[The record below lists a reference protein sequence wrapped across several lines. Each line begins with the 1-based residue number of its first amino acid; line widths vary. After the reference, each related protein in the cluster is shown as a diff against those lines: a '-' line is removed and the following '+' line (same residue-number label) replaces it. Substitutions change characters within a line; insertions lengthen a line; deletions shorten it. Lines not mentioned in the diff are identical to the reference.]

1 MFSVNGT
8 VSVQLNCQITATL
21 SSDLKVW
28 FKLAVTL
35 PCLFECLRR
44 SAQVSNNIQSYFFL
58 EAAASCPQTS
68 SSGCCWPRICLFSW
82 QAPWPC
88 CPPSLLLSDWPGLGT
103 YQSAGRVSC
112 LGLLSPF
119 AFLKLPFCTAC
130 PLPPMSPK
138 TRRRQPSCLSSWSWP
153 WYQTLK

>member
-1 MFSVNGT
+1 MFSVNDT

-44 SAQVSNNIQSYFFL
+44 SVQVSNNVQSYFFL

-68 SSGCCWPRICLFSW
+68 SSGVLLAVDLSFFL
-82 QAPWPC
+82 AG
-88 CPPSLLLSDWPGLGT
+88 SLALLSAL
-103 YQSAGRVSC
+103 A
-112 LGLLSPF
+112 F
-119 AFLKLPFCTAC
+119 AF
-130 PLPPMSPK
+130 
-138 TRRRQPSCLSSWSWP
+138 
-153 WYQTLK
+153 